1 MACRRAYCPFIYIQP
16 EHFELL
22 PWKAIGDFMIK
33 TPQLVKKCICICIWS
48 INLCKSIG
56 NQIKFEKPPDPNLM
70 KTTKTKWKP
79 TKNGQCLDETLSS
92 IEVAPS
98 LFEQFLP
105 TVNTQYVI
113 GVLERHPKCL
123 VGQLR
128 TSFFSWLYRFCRK
141 KFQLGWFLVWC
152 SHCFSLAKNLDFV

>member
-1 MACRRAYCPFIYIQP
+1 
-16 EHFELL
+16 
-22 PWKAIGDFMIK
+22 MIK
-33 TPQLVKKCICICIWS
+33 TPQLVKKCICIWS

-113 GVLERHPKCL
+113 GVLERHPKCF

-128 TSFFSWLYRFCRK
+128 NSFFLLVVQILQEKVPIGLIPCLMLTLFLFGEKSGFRVTKTSPALCPGAKSKNENDSWF
-141 KFQLGWFLVWC
+141 KFDITLIY
-152 SHCFSLAKNLDFV
+152 